1 MIWSLPSAVKIGGKA
16 WAIRTDYRDILRIIK
31 KLNDLEEDEKV
42 RVYVSLALFYPDF
55 ENMPESIL
63 REAAGKMMW
72 FISCGEEEDG
82 RKHPKLIDWEQDY
95 SMIVADINKVAG
107 RDVREPAPLHWWSF
121 VSMFNGIGEGQLS
134 TVVAIREKKHTRKR
148 LEKWEQEFYRKNRS
162 KVEFK
167 QRYTSAENDLL
178 SMWAGKGGEQK

>member
-1 MIWSLPSAVKIGGKA
+1 MIA
-16 WAIRTDYRDILRIIK
+16 
-31 KLNDLEEDEKV
+31 
-42 RVYVSLALFYPDF
+42 
-55 ENMPESIL
+55 
-63 REAAGKMMW
+63 
-72 FISCGEEEDG
+72 
-82 RKHPKLIDWEQDY
+82 
-95 SMIVADINKVAG
+95 ADINKAAG

-134 TVVAIREKKHTRKR
+134 TVVAIREKKRTGKR